1 MNLVIDIG
9 NTAAKAALYDG
20 TAMLQ
25 KERFTGDGT
34 AHINSFLG
42 DRSVKGAIVSSVS
55 TDPAPLLRFL
65 SGRVTVVHYL
75 TWQSRYPF
83 RISYKTP
90 DTLGVDRLAAAA
102 GAMLHHPGANLL
114 VIDAGSAL
122 TIDVMA
128 DETYL
133 GGSISPGLSM
143 RFRAL
148 HEYTGRLPLAEPG
161 RKFTFPGKST
171 RDAITGGVIMGLA
184 FEINEYIRTFEERHK
199 NLTVVITGGDGE
211 LISSFADREMAFYPD
226 LVTDG
231 LNYLLDYNV

>member
-20 TAMLQ
+20 TAMIQ
-25 KERFTGDGT
+25 KERFTGDDT
-34 AHINSFLG
+34 AHITSFLG
-42 DRSVKGAIVSSVS
+42 DRSVMGAIVSSVN

-65 SGRVTVVHYL
+65 SGKAAVVHHL

-83 RISYKTP
+83 RINYKTP

-171 RDAITGGVIMGLA
+171 GDAITGGVIMGLA

-211 LISSFADREMAFYPD
+211 LISSFADRKMTFYPD